1 MSIYIMTKSSLFL
14 EWDVDLTF
22 ENQLTYFI
30 VLAE

>member
-14 EWDVDLTF
+14 EWAVGLTF
-22 ENQLTYFI
+22 ENQLAYFL